1 MKIQIDIDENSIS
14 AINWGAKKT
23 VKIHEV
29 HKLIQIQKNQQT
41 NYFLRQDLEA
51 VVICEQSNPL
61 NSSSS
66 LSSSGIFFFSK
77 ITIMGGSFEDSNR
90 Y

>member
-29 HKLIQIQKNQQT
+29 HKLIQIQNNQQT

-51 VVICEQSNPL
+51 VVICEQSNRFKGL
-61 NSSSS
+61 SFCFFIFCRVTNF
-66 LSSSGIFFFSK
+66 LSS
-77 ITIMGGSFEDSNR
+77 
-90 Y
+90 